1 MTDIYKGKTA
11 EERASMEAFYEGKT
25 AEERAAM
32 DAFFAKGGTITRC
45 PVNERTEG
53 LVTNIWKRG
62 PGRPTKEQA
71 EKAAKAEGD
80 E

>member
-1 MTDIYKGKTA
+1 MAKMDPKEQAAHDAAIAEYLANGGKITIC
-11 EERASMEAFYEGKT
+11 EK
-25 AEERAAM
+25 
-32 DAFFAKGGTITRC
+32 DA
-45 PVNERTEG
+45 RTEG

-71 EKAAKAEGD
+71 EKDAKKDGE

>member
-11 EERASMEAFYEGKT
+11 EERA
-25 AEERAAM
+25 AM
-32 DAFFAKGGTITRC
+32 DAYFAKGGTITRC

-71 EKAAKAEGD
+71 EKAAKADSE

>member
-1 MTDIYKGKTA
+1 MSELLWMHFLQKVA
-11 EERASMEAFYEGKT
+11 LV
-25 AEERAAM
+25 
-32 DAFFAKGGTITRC
+32 TRC

>member
-11 EERASMEAFYEGKT
+11 EERASIEAFYEGKT

-32 DAFFAKGGTITRC
+32 DAFFANGGPITRC

-62 PGRPTKEQA
+62 PGRPAKE
-71 EKAAKAEGD
+71 KVDKD
-80 E
+80 

>member
-1 MTDIYKGKTA
+1 MESKEKMAYDAAVA
-11 EERASMEAFYEGKT
+11 EYL
-25 AEERAAM
+25 
-32 DAFFAKGGTITRC
+32 AKGGKITVC

-53 LVTNIWKRG
+53 LTTNMWKRG

-71 EKAAKAEGD
+71 EKVAKAEDD

>member
-1 MTDIYKGKTA
+1 MMVMDKKEQDAYN
-11 EERASMEAFYEGKT
+11 
-25 AEERAAM
+25 AAM
-32 DAFFAKGGTITRC
+32 AEYFAKGGKVTTC

-62 PGRPTKEQA
+62 PGRPTKAQA
-71 EKAAKAEGD
+71 EKDAKKDSE

>member
-1 MTDIYKGKTA
+1 MMAMDKKEQAAYD
-11 EERASMEAFYEGKT
+11 
-25 AEERAAM
+25 AAM
-32 DAFFAKGGTITRC
+32 AEYFAKGGKVTNCT
-45 PVNERTEG
+45 VNERTEG

>member
-1 MTDIYKGKTA
+1 MMGMDKLEKERYDAAIA
-11 EERASMEAFYEGKT
+11 EY
-25 AEERAAM
+25 
-32 DAFFAKGGTITRC
+32 FAKGGKVTTC

-71 EKAAKAEGD
+71 EKAAKAEG
-80 E
+80 EE